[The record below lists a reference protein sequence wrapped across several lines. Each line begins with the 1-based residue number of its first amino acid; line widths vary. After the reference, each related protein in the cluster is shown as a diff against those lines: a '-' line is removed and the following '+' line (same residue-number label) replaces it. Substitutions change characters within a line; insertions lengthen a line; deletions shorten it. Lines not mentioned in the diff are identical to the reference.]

1 MPWPP
6 HFSPG
11 SGGVGPCTLLAP
23 PIYHRRAA
31 PHRLKSA
38 ENGLKMAVKRSSRG
52 APARCAV
59 RPPPRIAV
67 CGHPQAQS
75 ALQGLGTFFHS
86 LRSLFRKDACAGR
99 RQNVH

>member
-67 CGHPQAQS
+67 CGPS
-75 ALQGLGTFFHS
+75 AGAERFTGPRNFFS
-86 LRSLFRKDACAGR
+86 LA
-99 RQNVH
+99 